1 MMNEGDE
8 DDNKPAVDE
17 NAGPKI
23 SMGRIKK
30 RPKKNDGKDA
40 KKEGVAGGVAEFKR
54 DTEAPDEM
62 DNRGAEGFTE

>member
-1 MMNEGDE
+1 MLNEGDE

-23 SMGRIKK
+23 SMGKIKK
-30 RPKKNDGKDA
+30 RPKKTDGKDA

-54 DTEAPDEM
+54 DQEAPDEM